1 MTSSDSRQRL
11 PRRIA
16 ATAVLLCIGAG
27 AAAAPGESGTS
38 GDIDQARPDA
48 VLASPLLV
56 SRVTSGFAMRSHPIK
71 KRRQHHEG
79 VDFAAP
85 LGAPV
90 RSVDAGVVSFAG
102 TQNGYGNVIYI
113 EHPGHDRTT
122 LYAHLQRIDVR
133 KGDHVLQGEVIGTVG
148 KTGLASGP
156 HLHFEVHER
165 GKPIDPMTLAFSD
178 VVDRVAAPSLQTASV
193 SVDAHAADVVAAATG
208 VPCIDLL
215 QKASLEALDPV
226 EVELLRQGC
235 LR

>member
-1 MTSSDSRQRL
+1 MTRSASPRRL
-11 PRRIA
+11 VRRIA
-16 ATAVLLCIGAG
+16 VTAVVLCIGASAV
-27 AAAAPGESGTS
+27 AAAGENRTAADVDEASREP
-38 GDIDQARPDA
+38 A
-48 VLASPLLV
+48 LASPLQV

-71 KRRQHHEG
+71 KRRQHHAG

-90 RSVDAGVVSFAG
+90 RSVDAGVVAFAG
-102 TQNGYGNVIYI
+102 SQKGYGNVIYI
-113 EHPGHDRTT
+113 DHEGHGRTT
-122 LYAHLQRIDVR
+122 VYAHLHRIDVR
-133 KGDHVLQGEVIGTVG
+133 NGDRVRQGDRIGTVG

-165 GKPIDPMTLAFSD
+165 GKPIDPMTLAFSE
-178 VVDRVAAPSLQTASV
+178 VVDRNEAIVAPASLVAS
-193 SVDAHAADVVAAATG
+193 ANA

-215 QKASLEALDPV
+215 QKASLQALEAG

>member
-1 MTSSDSRQRL
+1 MTSSHSRRRL
-11 PRRIA
+11 ARRIA
-16 ATAVLLCIGAG
+16 ATAVFLCFGTG
-27 AAAAPGESGTS
+27 AAAAPGDSATHRAPD
-38 GDIDQARPDA
+38 DIDQVRPEPA
-48 VLASPLLV
+48 LASPLLV
-56 SRVTSGFAMRSHPIK
+56 ARVTSGFAVRKHPIK

-85 LGAPV
+85 LGTPV
-90 RSVDAGVVSFAG
+90 RSVDAGVVTFAG

-133 KGDHVLQGEVIGTVG
+133 KGEHVLQGEVIGTVG

-156 HLHFEVHER
+156 HLHFEVHQG
-165 GKPIDPMTLAFSD
+165 GKPIDPMSLAFRD
-178 VVDRVAAPSLQTASV
+178 VVDRSAAQTASA
-193 SVDAHAADVVAAATG
+193 SVDAAKVVAANTPA

-215 QKASLEALDPV
+215 QKASLETLDSV